1 MAMMKEQLPIPA
13 IMTPYLAGAL
23 GKNSP
28 AHSTTKC
35 NKLILGVE
43 ENLAWGFVSENL
55 SGTRIELILDL
66 LDFGIGYYREVGA
79 FWEVLSDEAVGV
91 FVETTFPGV
100 IGLGEIAVCLQR
112 SGDFDMR
119 GELLAVVV
127 GDGFDAVSQRAQHAG
142 AGLDDRGGGLVGQR
156 HELGVFGLALD
167 MRQDGAAVLGTDD
180 GVTLPVADAAF
191 GRHDGRSLIDVDAV
205 RDQAAPRIPA
215 LALVVFLAAV
225 TQVQIQVTPVSLVV
239 PDMPVDA

>member
-55 SGTRIELILDL
+55 SGAGIELILDL
-66 LDFGIGYYREVGA
+66 LDLGIGYYREVGA
-79 FWEVLSDEAVGV
+79 FWAVLSDEAVGV
-91 FVETTFPGV
+91 FVEAAFPGV

-112 SGDFDMR
+112 SGDFHMR
-119 GELLAVVV
+119 GELLSVVV
-127 GDGFDAVSQRAQHAG
+127 GDGFDAVRKRAQHAG
-142 AGLDDRGGGLVGQR
+142 AGLHHRVRGLVGQAD
-156 HELGVFGLALD
+156 ELGVFGFALD
-167 MRQDGAAVLGTDD
+167 V
-180 GVTLPVADAAF
+180 
-191 GRHDGRSLIDVDAV
+191 
-205 RDQAAPRIPA
+205 
-215 LALVVFLAAV
+215 
-225 TQVQIQVTPVSLVV
+225 
-239 PDMPVDA
+239 